1 MRILILAALAAI
13 AVAAIA
19 HGANARAEERKT
31 MASEDVALPGQGPWQ
46 RFIVKYRDDS
56 APGRDPA
63 AVPERLLRTA
73 EATGLAARAGAP
85 ALRWERRMGVR
96 ADLIVAEPAL
106 DRAQAQRLLRALA
119 ADPEVEYA
127 EPDAPMQA
135 GPGPEIRGPSIRGD

>member
-13 AVAAIA
+13 VGATAASA
-19 HGANARAEERKT
+19 ADAPAEERKT
-31 MASEDVALPGQGPWQ
+31 MAPEDIALPGQGPWQ

-63 AVPERLLRTA
+63 AVPERLRRTA
-73 EATGLAARAGAP
+73 EATGLASRAGAP
-85 ALRWERRMGVR
+85 ALRWERRLGVR

-106 DRAQAQRLLRALA
+106 DRAQAQRLLRELA
-119 ADPEVEYA
+119 AEPDVQYA

-135 GPGPEIRGPSIRGD
+135 GPGPAIRGPSLRGD